1 MTGSGPY
8 FSVVVPTYNRSHL
21 IAPTLRSVLAQTF
34 VDLELLVVDDGSTDD
49 TAAVVQ
55 SFRDPRIRYLPIS
68 NRERGAAR
76 NHGLRCARGE
86 YVVFLDSD
94 DEFHPTHLQ
103 VLRAAIAEQAHPPNF
118 LATKYRYRIGDRRR
132 RGPASRIR
140 PGWRGL
146 DDFARGNFLACNI
159 CVRRANPT
167 LRPFEEDRRYAAVED
182 WMFLLENTQADKLL
196 LLDAE
201 TVTMVEHG
209 GRSMRS
215 NNRLVIERVALALR
229 WMEERLEL
237 SPEQLR
243 RIRGRAF
250 WLCAVHAYADDRRA
264 EAWSFARQAFAGL
277 PKLESLGLA
286 LRVLAG
292 PKLVQRL
299 KHVVRA

>member
-1 MTGSGPY
+1 MPESAPY

-34 VDLELLVVDDGSTDD
+34 ADLELLVVDDGSTDD
-49 TAAVVQ
+49 TASVVRT
-55 SFRDPRIRYLPIS
+55 FDDPRLRYLPIS

-76 NHGLRCARGE
+76 NYGLRCATGE

-94 DEFHPTHLQ
+94 DEFHPTHLE
-103 VLRAAIAEQAHPPNF
+103 VLRDAIAGQAHPPNF
-118 LATKYRYRIGDRRR
+118 VATKYRYRIGGRRR
-132 RGPASRIR
+132 RSPASRIR

-146 DDFARGNFLACNI
+146 DDFARGNFLACNV
-159 CVRRANPT
+159 CVRRANPN

-196 LLDAE
+196 LVDAE
-201 TVTMVEHG
+201 TVTMVEHD

-215 NNRLVIERVALALR
+215 NNRLVIERVGLAMR

-237 SPEQLR
+237 TPRQLR

-264 EAWSFARQAFAGL
+264 EAWSFARQAFAGI
-277 PKLESLGLA
+277 PTREA
-286 LRVLAG
+286 LTLTLRLLAG

-299 KHVVRA
+299 KATVRL